1 MFDRFRGWLKT
12 LDLSLPSQRR
22 SRSASGIIDRRTQP
36 ENVEATR
43 FTPLADQPHR
53 EVSPSHPSREG
64 SPETPEIEETT
75 GTLTTHTDVDRKLGS
90 PVPTIGKAT
99 APQEIYT
106 SGGFDATA
114 GNTTAS
120 NGAVAGTKNILTAK
134 GPRKPEVDPEV
145 PRALTWTEHDLR
157 ESFTSDDSMGDAN
170 YRAFVRIEQS
180 CTAIPNSDGEFII
193 FGGMFTG
200 EGPTTWT
207 NHLSLLSTT
216 DMSLTRLETNG
227 VKPVERT
234 AHGAVI
240 VGRVLVV
247 FGGHASD
254 SHLHF
259 LNLDT
264 HEWSKLRPPAP
275 YPGPRYGHSF
285 ILVDDTIWLFGGRG
299 WPEPAMDD
307 MWCIKLGSDDIEYVQ
322 WRQIPKKEPWPGA
335 LSYHSTVYYSGSLY
349 L

>member
-1 MFDRFRGWLKT
+1 MFDRLRGRLKT
-12 LDLSLPSQRR
+12 LNLGLPYQKRSL
-22 SRSASGIIDRRTQP
+22 SASGIIDRRTQP

-53 EVSPSHPSREG
+53 KVSPSHPSRKG
-64 SPETPEIEETT
+64 SPETPEIEDTT
-75 GTLTTHTDVDRKLGS
+75 GTLTTHTHVDRKLGS
-90 PVPTIGKAT
+90 PVPTIDKAT

-106 SGGFDATA
+106 SGGFDATS

-120 NGAVAGTKNILTAK
+120 NGAIADGTTNILTAK
-134 GPRKPEVDPEV
+134 GPRKPEVNPEV
-145 PRALTWTEHDLR
+145 LRALTWTEHDLR
-157 ESFTSDDSMGDAN
+157 ESFTSDFGGDPN
-170 YRAFVRIEQS
+170 YRCLVRVEQS

-193 FGGMFTG
+193 FGGMFIG
-200 EGPTTWT
+200 ESSNSWT

-227 VKPVERT
+227 IKPLGRT

-247 FGGHASD
+247 FGGHESD

-264 HEWSKLRPPAP
+264 HEWSKLRPRAP

-299 WPEPAMDD
+299 WPEPATDD
-307 MWCIKLGSDDIEYVQ
+307 MWCIKFGSGGLWVL
-322 WRQIPKKEPWPGA
+322 RKAGTSSNAFPR
-335 LSYHSTVYYSGSLY
+335 
-349 L
+349 